1 MKDLLI
7 DAIEEINKELDIE
20 KLKNLQDDTPIFE
33 LLDSMAVLDL
43 VLEIENKIQQKYSRY
58 IQIADDKTMDAI
70 QTPFKTFK
78 SLTLYIEGKV
88 NG

>member
-1 MKDLLI
+1 MRDLLI
-7 DAIEEINKELDIE
+7 DAIKEINEDLEIEELEEIR
-20 KLKNLQDDTPIFE
+20 DDTPIFE

-43 VLEIENKIQQKYSRY
+43 VLEIEDRLQQKYSRY

-70 QTPFKTFK
+70 NTPFKTFK
-78 SLTLYIEGKV
+78 TLLDYVEGKV

>member
-7 DAIEEINKELDIE
+7 GAIKEINEDLEIEELEEIE
-20 KLKNLQDDTPIFE
+20 DDTPIFE

-43 VLEIENKIQQKYSRY
+43 ILEIENRLQEKYSRY

-70 QTPFKTFK
+70 NTPFKTFE
-78 SLTLYIEGKV
+78 TLLDYVERKT

>member
-1 MKDLLI
+1 MRDLLI
-7 DAIEEINKELDIE
+7 DAIDEINEELEIKELE
-20 KLKNLQDDTPIFE
+20 KIQDDTPIFE

-43 VLEIENKIQQKYSRY
+43 VLEIEDRLQQKYSRY

-70 QTPFKTFK
+70 HTPFKTFE
-78 SLTLYIEGKV
+78 TLFNYIEGKV